1 MVYNLTIIPYYTVAK
16 KHFFFL
22 VDHAE
27 DPVLS
32 GCCMAFASAPR
43 HVLFWPHRTRGA
55 SVRRECWENF
65 WRNPWGKSG

>member
-43 HVLFWPHRTRGA
+43 HILFWPRRTRGA
-55 SVRRECWENF
+55 ERMLGEFLE
-65 WRNPWGKSG
+65 KSMGE